1 MGNRTEI
8 RDCGATAID
17 VSRRSRLAVVEDH
30 GSPPGEDKVSD
41 IINQTKAFSL
51 IEQRITMTTDP
62 RHLHMLERLLQHAT
76 GEAKPDLDLV
86 MSTLSANPRYIAWGA
101 PADLSPV
108 GREAVRAVYED
119 TIVKGATHA
128 RQCRPNRRQ
137 SS

>member
-1 MGNRTEI
+1 M
-8 RDCGATAID
+8 
-17 VSRRSRLAVVEDH
+17 
-30 GSPPGEDKVSD
+30 SD
-41 IINQTKAFSL
+41 ILNQTKTFSL
-51 IEQRITMTTDP
+51 IEQRIAKTTNP
-62 RHLHMLERLLQHAT
+62 RHLQMLERLLQHAT

-119 TIVKGATHA
+119 TIVKGETRA

>member
-51 IEQRITMTTDP
+51 IEQRITKTTDP

-76 GEAKPDLDLV
+76 CEAKPDLDLV

-101 PADLSPV
+101 SADLSPV
-108 GREAVRAVYED
+108 GREAVEPSTKTR
-119 TIVKGATHA
+119 
-128 RQCRPNRRQ
+128 
-137 SS
+137 S

>member
-1 MGNRTEI
+1 M
-8 RDCGATAID
+8 
-17 VSRRSRLAVVEDH
+17 
-30 GSPPGEDKVSD
+30 SD

-51 IEQRITMTTDP
+51 IEQRIAKTTKP

-101 PADLSPV
+101 SADLSPV